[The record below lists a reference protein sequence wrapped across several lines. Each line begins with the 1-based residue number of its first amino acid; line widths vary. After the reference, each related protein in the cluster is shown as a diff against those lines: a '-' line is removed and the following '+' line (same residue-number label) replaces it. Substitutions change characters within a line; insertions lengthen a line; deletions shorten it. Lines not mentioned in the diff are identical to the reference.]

1 MTTNTQNPGRQQ
13 NINSSLHYKPVL
25 LLIFFFLFLAIIA
38 VKAQNIGINT
48 TGATPNSSA
57 VLDLNTGNN
66 FVASPQGF
74 LVPVMNTVSMN
85 AIVSPATGLMIY
97 NTDCQEYYYWSSAV
111 WIPFPGNGGSIS
123 TPGAI
128 TGNATACPLPY
139 TGTYSISAVAGATG
153 YNWSVPSGVTITSG
167 QGTTSINISCST
179 ALTGNICVFAIG
191 SCGISAPS
199 CLTVT
204 FQNGTHGSITYNY
217 TGGSQTW
224 TVPCAVTTFTVV
236 LKGASGGAGA
246 SFPAIVGYG
255 AQVQTTISGVTAG
268 QVIQ

>member
-1 MTTNTQNPGRQQ
+1 MNTNTTKSTTDYSKFN
-13 NINSSLHYKPVL
+13 SLHYKPVL
-25 LLIFFFLFLAIIA
+25 LLIIFFFFLTIIA

-66 FVASPQGF
+66 FVANPQGF
-74 LVPVMNTVSMN
+74 LVPVMNTTSMN

-111 WIPFPGNGGSIS
+111 WIPFPGNGGSIP

-179 ALTGNICVFAIG
+179 ALTGNICVF
-191 SCGISAPS
+191 
-199 CLTVT
+199 
-204 FQNGTHGSITYNY
+204 
-217 TGGSQTW
+217 
-224 TVPCAVTTFTVV
+224 
-236 LKGASGGAGA
+236 
-246 SFPAIVGYG
+246 
-255 AQVQTTISGVTAG
+255 
-268 QVIQ
+268 